1 MDLGRAVESLGKAL
15 GLRSDLFA
23 RMSIEDD
30 WSFVIKAQAI
40 LEAALT
46 HFNTGRVNNAAV
58 SKVLESLT
66 VRGQR
71 ASKLALFVALGGS
84 TQVRDFVDSLNRVRN
99 NFAHDVQYVD
109 HTLTDW
115 IREHSEEKEFNS
127 TVEKLLFRIPPTMAF
142 RGLTMREYFEQFPRE
157 VLFVGLILSVA
168 LMFEYATPSSGQMP
182 DISVS
187 SEAELMAHLRVS

>member
-71 ASKLALFVALGGS
+71 ASKLALFVALVGRRRCETSSIHS
-84 TQVRDFVDSLNRVRN
+84 TACETTS
-99 NFAHDVQYVD
+99 
-109 HTLTDW
+109 HTMFNTW
-115 IREHSEEKEFNS
+115 ITR
-127 TVEKLLFRIPPTMAF
+127 
-142 RGLTMREYFEQFPRE
+142 
-157 VLFVGLILSVA
+157 
-168 LMFEYATPSSGQMP
+168 
-182 DISVS
+182 
-187 SEAELMAHLRVS
+187 